1 MTDRAIVA
9 NGLLKRYGRVTALRD
24 TSFTVTAG
32 TITGFIGRNGAG
44 KTTTLKIITTLMNAD
59 DGTCH
64 VLGEDVRK
72 DWFSIR
78 QRIGFLPDIF
88 ELPEHVTLRE
98 YLGIFTE
105 LYGIARSERS
115 RRVDTAI
122 QLTRTE
128 ELADRR
134 LHALSRGEV
143 QRVGLARAL
152 IHNPDILILDE
163 PAAGLD
169 PHARVELKEL
179 LRLLRERG
187 KTVFL
192 SSHVLADLEE
202 ICDALV
208 VIRRGSVIFSGDIAG
223 FRKQTRA
230 TTRWR
235 ISSVTRPV
243 PLPSGFRGEV
253 VETGPTSIE
262 FEGEISPAERARWI
276 AELVGRGVDVC
287 ELTAV
292 RSSLEQEFAKAVEEE
307 DDPDQEDVIVREAA
321 S

>member
-1 MTDRAIVA
+1 MTEHAIVA
-9 NGLLKRYGRVTALRD
+9 DRLLKRYGNVTALRD
-24 TSFTVTAG
+24 TSFAVTKG

-44 KTTTLKIITTLMNAD
+44 KTTTLKIVSTLLHAD

-64 VLGEDVRK
+64 VLGSDVRK
-72 DWFSIR
+72 DPFAIR
-78 QRIGFLPDIF
+78 SRIGFLPDLF
-88 ELPEHVTLRE
+88 ELPSALTLRE
-98 YLGIFTE
+98 YLDIFTE
-105 LYGIARSERS
+105 LYGIPRGDRPK
-115 RRVDTAI
+115 RVDAAL

-128 ELADRR
+128 DLADRR
-134 LHALSRGEV
+134 LHALSRGEQ

-152 IHNPDILILDE
+152 IHNPEVLLLDE

-202 ICDALV
+202 ICDELV
-208 VIRRGSVIFSGDIAG
+208 VIKDGSVIFSGDIAG
-223 FRKQTRA
+223 FRKQMRS

-235 ISSVTRPV
+235 LTAISRPIA
-243 PLPSGFRGEV
+243 LPTGLRGEV
-253 VETGPTSIE
+253 VESGTNSID
-262 FEGEISPAERARWI
+262 FEGELTAMERARWI
-276 AELVGRGVDVC
+276 ADLVAKGVDVC
-287 ELTAV
+287 EVSPL
-292 RSSLEQEFAKAVEEE
+292 RSTLEQEFAKAVEEE
-307 DDPDQEDVIVREAA
+307 EAA

>member
-1 MTDRAIVA
+1 MTEHAIVA
-9 NGLLKRYGRVTALRD
+9 ERLLKRYGSVTALRD
-24 TSFTVTAG
+24 TSFAVTRG

-44 KTTTLKIITTLMNAD
+44 KTTTLKILSTLLASD

-64 VLGEDVRK
+64 VLGSDVRT
-72 DWFSIR
+72 DPYAIR
-78 QRIGFLPDIF
+78 SRIGFLPDLF
-88 ELPEHVTLRE
+88 ELPSALTLRE

-105 LYGIARSERS
+105 LYAIARGDRAK
-115 RRVDTAI
+115 RIDAAL

-128 ELADRR
+128 DLADRR
-134 LHALSRGEV
+134 LHALSRGEQ

-152 IHNPDILILDE
+152 IHNPDILLLDE

-202 ICDALV
+202 ICDELV
-208 VIRRGSVIFSGDIAG
+208 VIKDGSVIFSGDIAG
-223 FRKQTRA
+223 FRKQMRS

-235 ISSVTRPV
+235 LTAVSKQIAM
-243 PLPSGFRGEV
+243 PSGMRGEIM
-253 VETGPTSIE
+253 ESGPTSID
-262 FEGEISPAERARWI
+262 FEGELSPVERARWI
-276 AELVGRGVDVC
+276 ADLVARGVDVC
-287 ELTAV
+287 EV
-292 RSSLEQEFAKAVEEE
+292 SPMRSTLEQEFAKAVEEE
-307 DDPDQEDVIVREAA
+307 GDA

>member
-1 MTDRAIVA
+1 MTEHAIVA
-9 NGLLKRYGRVTALRD
+9 EGLLKRYGKVTALRD
-24 TSFTVTAG
+24 TSFAVAKG
-32 TITGFIGRNGAG
+32 TITGFVGRNGAG
-44 KTTTLKIITTLMNAD
+44 KTTTLKIVSTLLHAD
-59 DGTCH
+59 DGTCN
-64 VLGEDVRK
+64 VLGYDVRR
-72 DWFSIR
+72 DPYAIR
-78 QRIGFLPDIF
+78 GRIGFLPDMF
-88 ELPEHVTLRE
+88 ELPAVLTLRE

-105 LYGIARSERS
+105 LYGIARGDRAK
-115 RRVDTAI
+115 RVDAAL

-128 ELADRR
+128 ELSERK
-134 LHALSRGEV
+134 LQALSRGEV

-202 ICDALV
+202 ICDELV
-208 VIRRGSVIFSGDIAG
+208 VIRRGTVIFSGDIAG
-223 FRKQTRA
+223 FRRQMRA

-235 ISSVTRPV
+235 LTAVSRPIA
-243 PLPSGFRGEV
+243 LPSGIRGEV
-253 VETGPTSIE
+253 VGTGPTSMD
-262 FEGEISPAERARWI
+262 FEGNLSAGERARWI
-276 AELVGRGVDVC
+276 AELVAKGVDVC
-287 ELTAV
+287 EVSPV
-292 RSSLEQEFAKAVEEE
+292 RSTLEQEFAKAIEEE
-307 DDPDQEDVIVREAA
+307 EEEVA

>member
-1 MTDRAIVA
+1 MTEHAIVA
-9 NGLLKRYGRVTALRD
+9 DSLLKRYGRVTALRD
-24 TSFTVTAG
+24 ASFAVKKG

-44 KTTTLKIITTLMNAD
+44 KTTTLKIVSTLLDAD

-64 VLGEDVRK
+64 VLGDDVRRNEY
-72 DWFSIR
+72 SIR
-78 QRIGFLPDIF
+78 GRLGFLPDSF
-88 ELPEHVTLRE
+88 ELPSTLTLRE

-105 LYGIARSERS
+105 LYPIARGDRK
-115 RRVDTAI
+115 RRIDTTL

-152 IHNPDILILDE
+152 IHNPEVLILDE

-187 KTVFL
+187 KTIFL

-202 ICDALV
+202 ICDELV
-208 VIRRGSVIFSGDIAG
+208 VIKKGTVIFSGDIAG
-223 FRKQTRA
+223 FRRQMRS

-235 ISSVTRPV
+235 LSAVSRAIS
-243 PLPSGFRGEV
+243 LPSGLRGEV
-253 VETGPTSIE
+253 VESGPTSIE
-262 FEGEISPAERARWI
+262 FEGDLTAAERARWI
-276 AELVGRGVDVC
+276 ADLVARGIDVC
-287 ELTAV
+287 EVTPL
-292 RSSLEQEFAKAVEEE
+292 RSTLEQEFAKAVEEE
-307 DDPDQEDVIVREAA
+307 EEMEAA

>member
-1 MTDRAIVA
+1 MTERAIVA
-9 NGLLKRYGRVTALRD
+9 EGLLKRYGKVTALRD
-24 TSFTVTAG
+24 TSFAVTKG

-44 KTTTLKIITTLMNAD
+44 KTTTLKIVSTLIDAD

-64 VLGEDVRK
+64 VLGEDVRTK
-72 DWFSIR
+72 PYAIR
-78 QRIGFLPDIF
+78 ARIGFLPDTF
-88 ELPEHVTLRE
+88 ELPATITLRE

-105 LYGIARSERS
+105 LYGIAHGDRS
-115 RRVDTAI
+115 RRVDAAL

-152 IHNPDILILDE
+152 IHNPDLLILDE

-179 LRLLRERG
+179 LGLLRERG

-202 ICDALV
+202 ICDELV
-208 VIRRGSVIFSGDIAG
+208 VIKKGSVIFSGDLDG
-223 FRKQTRA
+223 FRRQMRS

-235 ISSVTRPV
+235 LAAVSRQIT
-243 PLPSGFRGEV
+243 LPSGVRGEII
-253 VETGPTSIE
+253 ESGPTSVD
-262 FEGEISPAERARWI
+262 FEGEISARERARWI
-276 AELVGRGVDVC
+276 AELVAKGIDVC
-287 ELTAV
+287 EV
-292 RSSLEQEFAKAVEEE
+292 SPQRSTLEQEFAKAVEEE
-307 DDPDQEDVIVREAA
+307 EEAA

>member
-1 MTDRAIVA
+1 MIERAIVA
-9 NGLLKRYGRVTALRD
+9 NSLLKRYGRVTALRD
-24 TSFTVTAG
+24 TSFAVTKG
-32 TITGFIGRNGAG
+32 TITGFVGRNGAG
-44 KTTTLKIITTLMNAD
+44 KTTTLKIVSTLMDAD

-64 VLGEDVRK
+64 VLGDDVRAK
-72 DWFSIR
+72 PYAIR
-78 QRIGFLPDIF
+78 HRIGFLPDIF
-88 ELPEHVTLRE
+88 ELPATLTLRE

-105 LYGIARSERS
+105 LYGVPRTDRA
-115 RRVDTAI
+115 RRVDATI

-128 ELADRR
+128 DLANRR

-152 IHNPDILILDE
+152 IHNPELLILDE

-202 ICDALV
+202 ICDELV
-208 VIRRGSVIFSGDIAG
+208 VIKNGSVIFSGDIAG
-223 FRKQTRA
+223 FRRQMRS

-235 ISSVTRPV
+235 LAAVSRQVA
-243 PLPSGFRGEV
+243 LPSAFRGEV
-253 VETGPTSIE
+253 VESGPNWIE
-262 FEGEISPAERARWI
+262 FEGDISPAERARWI
-276 AELVGRGVDVC
+276 AELVGKGIDVC
-287 ELTAV
+287 ELAPL
-292 RSSLEQEFAKAVEEE
+292 RSTLEQEFAKAVEEE
-307 DDPDQEDVIVREAA
+307 EEQQVVA

>member
-1 MTDRAIVA
+1 MTEHAIVA
-9 NGLLKRYGRVTALRD
+9 ESLLKRYGKITALRD
-24 TSFTVTAG
+24 TSFAVTKG
-32 TITGFIGRNGAG
+32 TITGFVGRNGAG
-44 KTTTLKIITTLMNAD
+44 KTTTLKIVSTLMHAD

-64 VLGEDVRK
+64 VLGYDVRREPYA
-72 DWFSIR
+72 IR
-78 QRIGFLPDIF
+78 SRIGFLPDTF
-88 ELPEHVTLRE
+88 DLPAVLTLRE

-105 LYGIARSERS
+105 LYGISRGDRSK
-115 RRVDTAI
+115 RVDAAL

-128 ELADRR
+128 ELAERR
-134 LHALSRGEV
+134 LQALSRGEV

-152 IHNPDILILDE
+152 IHNPEILLLDE

-202 ICDALV
+202 ICDELV
-208 VIRRGSVIFSGDIAG
+208 VIRKGTVIFAGDIAG
-223 FRKQTRA
+223 FRRQMRS

-235 ISSVTRPV
+235 LTAVSRPITI
-243 PLPSGFRGEV
+243 PTGIRGEV
-253 VETGPTSIE
+253 VGTGPTSVD
-262 FEGEISPAERARWI
+262 FEGNLSAGERARWI
-276 AELVGRGVDVC
+276 AELVAQGNDVC
-287 ELTAV
+287 EV
-292 RSSLEQEFAKAVEEE
+292 SPIRSTLEQEFAKAIEEE
-307 DDPDQEDVIVREAA
+307 EEEVA

>member
-1 MTDRAIVA
+1 MTERAIVA
-9 NGLLKRYGRVTALRD
+9 DGLLKRYGSITALRD
-24 TSFTVTAG
+24 TSFAVTKG
-32 TITGFIGRNGAG
+32 TITGFVGRNGAG
-44 KTTTLKIITTLMNAD
+44 KTTTLKIVSTLMRAD
-59 DGTCH
+59 DGTCQ
-64 VLGEDVRK
+64 VLGHDVHK
-72 DWFSIR
+72 EPYAIR
-78 QRIGFLPDIF
+78 GRIGFLPDIF
-88 ELPEHVTLRE
+88 DLPANLTLRE

-105 LYGIARSERS
+105 LYGIERGARA
-115 RRVDTAI
+115 RRIDAAL

-134 LHALSRGEV
+134 MQAMSRGEV

-152 IHNPDILILDE
+152 IHNPDLLVLDE

-202 ICDALV
+202 ICDELV
-208 VIRRGSVIFSGDIAG
+208 VIRKGTVIFCGDIAG
-223 FRKQTRA
+223 FRREMRS

-235 ISSVTRPV
+235 LAAVSRPIAI
-243 PLPSGFRGEV
+243 PSGVRGEIV
-253 VETGPTSIE
+253 GSGPTSVD
-262 FEGEISPAERARWI
+262 FEGELSASERARWI
-276 AELVGRGVDVC
+276 AELVAKGIDVC
-287 ELTAV
+287 EV
-292 RSSLEQEFAKAVEEE
+292 SPIRSTLEQEFAKSIEDEEE
-307 DDPDQEDVIVREAA
+307 EEEA

>member
-1 MTDRAIVA
+1 MTERAIA
-9 NGLLKRYGRVTALRD
+9 ADGLLKRYGRITALRD
-24 TSFTVTAG
+24 TSFAVTKG
-32 TITGFIGRNGAG
+32 TITGFVGRNGAG
-44 KTTTLKIITTLMNAD
+44 KTTTLKITSTLIRPD
-59 DGTCH
+59 DGSCH
-64 VLGEDVRK
+64 VFGEDVRRNTR
-72 DWFSIR
+72 SIR
-78 QRIGFLPDIF
+78 HRIGFLPDIF
-88 ELPEHVTLRE
+88 ELPSTLTLRE

-105 LYGIARSERS
+105 LYGIARGDRE
-115 RRVDTAI
+115 RRVDATI

-152 IHNPDILILDE
+152 IHNPELLILDE

-202 ICDALV
+202 ICDELV
-208 VIRRGSVIFSGDIAG
+208 VIRRGNVIFAGNIEG
-223 FRKQTRA
+223 FRRQMRS

-235 ISSVTRPV
+235 VSSASRPMH
-243 PLPSGFRGEV
+243 LPTGFRGEV
-253 VETGPTSIE
+253 VETGATWIE
-262 FEGEISPAERARWI
+262 FEGDLTPAERARWV
-276 AELVGRGVDVC
+276 ADLVGRGVDVC
-287 ELTAV
+287 EVTAL
-292 RSSLEQEFAKAVEEE
+292 RSSLEQEFAKAVEDEE
-307 DDPDQEDVIVREAA
+307 ADLEAA

>member
-1 MTDRAIVA
+1 MTEHAIVA
-9 NGLLKRYGRVTALRD
+9 EGLLKRYGKVTALRD
-24 TSFTVTAG
+24 TSFAVAKG
-32 TITGFIGRNGAG
+32 TITGFVGRNGAG
-44 KTTTLKIITTLMNAD
+44 KTTTLKIVSTLLHAD

-64 VLGEDVRK
+64 VLGHDVRR
-72 DWFSIR
+72 DPYAIR
-78 QRIGFLPDIF
+78 GRIGFLPDMF
-88 ELPEHVTLRE
+88 ELPAVLTLRE

-105 LYGIARSERS
+105 LYGIARGDRAK
-115 RRVDTAI
+115 RVDAAL

-128 ELADRR
+128 ELSERK
-134 LHALSRGEV
+134 LQALSRGEV

-202 ICDALV
+202 ICDELV
-208 VIRRGSVIFSGDIAG
+208 VIRKGTVIFSGDIAG
-223 FRKQTRA
+223 FRRQMRA

-235 ISSVTRPV
+235 LTAVSRPIA
-243 PLPSGFRGEV
+243 LPSGIRGEV
-253 VETGPTSIE
+253 VGTGPTSMD
-262 FEGEISPAERARWI
+262 FEGNLSAGERARWI
-276 AELVGRGVDVC
+276 AELVAKGVDVC
-287 ELTAV
+287 EVSPV
-292 RSSLEQEFAKAVEEE
+292 RSTLEQEFAKAIEEE
-307 DDPDQEDVIVREAA
+307 EEEVA

>member
-1 MTDRAIVA
+1 MTEHAIVA
-9 NGLLKRYGRVTALRD
+9 EGLLKRYGKITALRD
-24 TSFTVTAG
+24 TSFAVTKG
-32 TITGFIGRNGAG
+32 TITGFVGRNGAG
-44 KTTTLKIITTLMNAD
+44 KTTTLKIVSTLMHAD

-64 VLGEDVRK
+64 VLGYDVRREPYA
-72 DWFSIR
+72 IR
-78 QRIGFLPDIF
+78 SRIGFLPDTF
-88 ELPEHVTLRE
+88 DLPAVLTLRE

-105 LYGIARSERS
+105 LYGISRGDRSK
-115 RRVDTAI
+115 RVDAAL

-128 ELADRR
+128 ELSERR
-134 LHALSRGEV
+134 LQALSRGEM

-152 IHNPDILILDE
+152 IHNPEILILDE

-202 ICDALV
+202 ICDELV
-208 VIRRGSVIFSGDIAG
+208 VIRKGTVIFAGDIAG
-223 FRKQTRA
+223 FRRQMRS

-235 ISSVTRPV
+235 LTAVSRPITI
-243 PLPSGFRGEV
+243 PTGIRGEV
-253 VETGPTSIE
+253 VETGPTSVD
-262 FEGEISPAERARWI
+262 FEGNLSAGERARWI
-276 AELVGRGVDVC
+276 AELVAQGIDVC
-287 ELTAV
+287 EV
-292 RSSLEQEFAKAVEEE
+292 SPIRSTLEQEFAKAIEEE
-307 DDPDQEDVIVREAA
+307 EEEVA